1 MAWSWLGSCK
11 SQFNHSM
18 FSTFFQP
25 SIVTK
30 VATDTSN
37 AVKVDAHSHILP
49 HFDDGV
55 DNFNQSIQLV
65 LEFQKMGY
73 KKLVL
78 TPHIMQGYYERSVEE
93 LANQT
98 EELRFLL
105 KRSGV
110 PMLLDLAAEYYLDEY
125 FFDLLETKK
134 PLLTLDK
141 ANRYLLVETSFVAK
155 SKFLLESVERI
166 TDAGYIPVLSHP
178 ESYSFLKD
186 NLDLIRELRMKGV
199 LFQVNINS
207 LIGYYS
213 KQARQTAE
221 LLINQR
227 LVSFVGTDCRS
238 FSQLTYLRKAMI
250 TNAYDNVCRQ
260 NLLNNSLL
268 TDIGSQVNPP
278 PYRQAAAS

>member
-1 MAWSWLGSCK
+1 
-11 SQFNHSM
+11 M

-25 SIVTK
+25 SKVTK
-30 VATDTSN
+30 VAVDNSN
-37 AVKVDAHSHILP
+37 AIKVDVHSHILP
-49 HFDDGV
+49 YFDDGV
-55 DNFNQSIQLV
+55 AHFNQSIHLV
-65 LEFQKMGY
+65 IEFQKMGY
-73 KKLVL
+73 KKLIL
-78 TPHIMQGYYERSVEE
+78 TPHIMQSYYERSPEE
-93 LANQT
+93 LATQM

-125 FFDLLETKK
+125 FFDLLEAKK

-155 SKFLLESVERI
+155 NEFLLEAVERI

-178 ESYSFLKD
+178 ESYCFLKD
-186 NLDLIRELRMKGV
+186 NLELIRELRMKGM

-238 FSQLTYLRKAMI
+238 FSQLTYLRKAMT

-260 NLLNNSLL
+260 NLINNTLL
-268 TDIGSQVNPP
+268 SDVDSRVKP
-278 PYRQAAAS
+278 PYPQVSAS

>member
-1 MAWSWLGSCK
+1 MAWSWLDSSQ

-18 FSTFFQP
+18 FSTFFQSS
-25 SIVTK
+25 SIPK
-30 VATDTSN
+30 VAIDTSKSI
-37 AVKVDAHSHILP
+37 KVDVHSHLLP

-65 LEFQKMGY
+65 IEFQKMGF

-78 TPHIMQGYYERSVEE
+78 TPHIMQGFYERSVEE
-93 LANQT
+93 LAAQT

-110 PMLLDLAAEYYLDEY
+110 PMLIDLAAEYYLDEY
-125 FFDLLETKK
+125 FFELLEDKK

-141 ANRYLLVETSFVAK
+141 SNRYLLVETSFVAK
-155 SKFLLESVERI
+155 GQFLLEAVERI
-166 TDAGYIPVLSHP
+166 TNAGYIPVLSHP

-186 NLDLIRELRMKGV
+186 NVELIKELRMKGM

-227 LVSFVGTDCRS
+227 LVSFLGTDCRS

-250 TNAYDNVCRQ
+250 TNAYDNVCCQ
-260 NLLNNSLL
+260 DLLNNSLL
-268 TDIGSQVNPP
+268 PDIGSQVKPLH
-278 PYRQAAAS
+278 RQAAAS

>member
-1 MAWSWLGSCK
+1 
-11 SQFNHSM
+11 M
-18 FSTFFQP
+18 FSTFFQ
-25 SIVTK
+25 SSTVSKTT
-30 VATDTSN
+30 VATSN
-37 AVKVDAHSHILP
+37 TIMVDVHSHLLP

-65 LEFQKMGY
+65 VEFQKMGY

-93 LANQT
+93 LTAQAD
-98 EELRFLL
+98 ELQFLL
-105 KRSGV
+105 KRSGI
-110 PMLLDLAAEYYLDEY
+110 PMVLDLAAEYYLDDY
-125 FFDLLETKK
+125 FFELLESKK
-134 PLLTLDK
+134 PLLTLQK
-141 ANRYLLVETSFVAK
+141 NNRYLLVETSFVAK
-155 SKFLLESVERI
+155 KEFIFNALERI
-166 TDAGYIPVLSHP
+166 VDAGYIPVLSHP

-186 NLDLIRELRMKGV
+186 DLELLRELRMKGM

-213 KQARQTAE
+213 KQARQNAE

-250 TNAYDNVCRQ
+250 TSAYDTVCRQ
-260 NLLNNSLL
+260 DLLNNSFLNSSNS
-268 TDIGSQVNPP
+268 SQNITRENRSTFV
-278 PYRQAAAS
+278 S

>member
-1 MAWSWLGSCK
+1 
-11 SQFNHSM
+11 M

-25 SIVTK
+25 SNITK
-30 VATDTSN
+30 LAVNSSN
-37 AVKVDAHSHILP
+37 ALKVDVHSHILP
-49 HFDDGV
+49 NFDDGV

-65 LEFQKMGY
+65 IEFQKIGF

-78 TPHIMQGYYERSVEE
+78 TPHIMQGYYERSPEE
-93 LANQT
+93 LATQT

-105 KRSGV
+105 KRAGV

-125 FFDLLETKK
+125 FFDLLEAKR

-141 ANRYLLVETSFVAK
+141 GNRYLLVEASFVAK
-155 SKFLLESVERI
+155 SEFLLEAVERI

-178 ESYSFLKD
+178 ESCSFLKD
-186 NLDLIRELRMKGV
+186 NLELIRELRMKGM
-199 LFQVNINS
+199 LFQININS

-227 LVSFVGTDCRS
+227 LVSFMGTDCRS

-260 NLLNNSLL
+260 NLLNNTLLSDTSLP
-268 TDIGSQVNPP
+268 TKQPYPQV
-278 PYRQAAAS
+278 AAS